1 MGVLKYKERILSMGI
16 LNRFSRL
23 CLRWL
28 VNTNHVWEESV
39 SDPFYSASIKA
50 VATYEKSLSEI
61 SRQLLFSPQESPL
74 LAKSHPL
81 NKKSNLIVSVCLGT
95 KEKPKFHNIDLA
107 RNVDWQG
114 IIITDD
120 SNLIQSGFPGW
131 SVVSSQQYTM
141 LKGRLGARF
150 IKTNLHEFFGDY
162 EKVLWIDASVH
173 IWNPK
178 FLDFVRDYSSSA
190 FACLNHPVCKGVDEE
205 LLQLKKANKISSS
218 TLRAMKGKVSDRL
231 DAFYPETTVMLIEP
245 GSRVVKSLMKAW
257 NSQLELYEMRDQPA
271 LAGASQEQEIDI
283 HPLFGD
289 LQETR
294 YNNDY
299 FVVLPHSSFGF
310 GQKES
315 KILDFAE
322 KILSQKKNSSSLE
335 NALRML
341 SKTRIQYC
349 QHTPKQVIDLLR
361 EIYPESNIEQLEE
374 GQTVEVDTTFIHV
387 DPGSKFA
394 KESLSNLLI
403 AARKNPRKP
412 VAPLTNRAGPNNLF
426 GQLEHSYPS
435 WTLPELSESSP
446 FFSSLA
452 ALNSE
457 GQIEFCE
464 SHGCTFATLGA
475 DATCMHDGTREFL
488 ICKDSIEINV
498 GKHERLDGFQIEPF
512 PAEGL
517 DLLFSYVNSLSK
529 VPYSV
534 EFGTAG
540 ASQD

>member
-1 MGVLKYKERILSMGI
+1 MKYKERILSMGI
-16 LNRFSRL
+16 LNRFSRI

-39 SDPFYSASIKA
+39 SDPFYSAYIKA
-50 VATYEKSLSEI
+50 VATYEKSLSEF
-61 SRQLLFSPQESPL
+61 SRQLLFSPHESPL
-74 LAKSHPL
+74 LVESRSL

-107 RNVDWQG
+107 RNVNWHG
-114 IIITDD
+114 VIITDD
-120 SNLIQSGFPGW
+120 SSLIQSGFPGW
-131 SVVSSQQYTM
+131 SLVSSEEYTM

-205 LLQLKKANKISSS
+205 LLQLKKANKIASS
-218 TLRAMKGKVSDRL
+218 TLRSMKGKVSNRL

-245 GSRVVKSLMKAW
+245 GSREVKSLMKAW
-257 NSQLELYEMRDQPA
+257 NRQLELYEMRDQPA
-271 LAGASQEQEIDI
+271 LAGASQEQQIDI

-289 LQETR
+289 LQETS
-294 YNNDY
+294 YNNGY
-299 FVVLPHSSFGF
+299 FVVLPHSRIGF
-310 GQKES
+310 STKES
-315 KILDFAE
+315 KILDFAD
-322 KILSQKKNSSSLE
+322 KILSQKKNSRSPE

-349 QHTPKQVIDLLR
+349 QHTPKQVINILR
-361 EIYPESNIEQLEE
+361 EIYPESNIEELGE
-374 GQTVEVDTTFIHV
+374 GQTVEVDSTFIHV

-403 AARKNPRKP
+403 AARKNPRKL

-426 GQLEHSYPS
+426 GQVEHGYPS

-457 GQIEFCE
+457 GQMEFFE
-464 SHGCTFATLGA
+464 SDGCTFATLGA
-475 DATCMHDGTREFL
+475 DTTCPHDWSREYL
-488 ICKDSIEINV
+488 ICKESIEINV
-498 GKHERLDGFQIEPF
+498 DKHERLGGFQIETF

-517 DLLFSYVNSLSK
+517 DLLFSYVSSLSK
-529 VPYSV
+529 VPHLA
-534 EFGTAG
+534 ELGTSRAI
-540 ASQD
+540 QE